1 MEYGACSGAVGPG
14 TALQTR
20 RSWVRFPMVT
30 LEFFYLH
37 NHPDRTMELG
47 SIQPLT
53 EMSARVIHVPIN
65 MKFGSLNLLEPSG
78 PV

>member
-1 MEYGACSGAVGPG
+1 
-14 TALQTR
+14 
-20 RSWVRFPMVT
+20 MVT

-65 MKFGSLNLLEPSG
+65 MKFGSLNLLESSG
-78 PV
+78 PVQKLLYLSPYGEHPYQSCCLLTEAW